1 MLLKGGGATPEFVF
15 SADAAFLSPGLGRFT
30 CCSRKHV
37 DRNGA
42 FMKCD
47 KLKIGLVLDV
57 MLTAKIDQLFLAE
70 NWMAGRYFICF
81 THWMRRG
88 LDAPSMVFKRNM
100 GTRDSFIGN
109 VEAFRKSVDGGETA
123 DGGGESKDKGV
134 GDGDGKGK
142 GGESIPEA
150 SSSPAHSN
158 VLQNW
163 GSAAPFLET
172 LHWRF
177 GDRGAEDDF
186 ARSTGTSPIFW
197 ATLANEHAALL
208 AIIDGIRKQD
218 GEAALVEMV
227 NRAITS
233 PYPQFSMA
241 IFTTPLH
248 MAMAWCSWNVVS
260 TLLDVGAEPKALCGS
275 PRRYIS
281 PAHTAS
287 MFGRSDN
294 VTRWA
299 SKFGDAATNRPDPF
313 LGSSTLTWGLKFG
326 GGQSLSVFRAGLRCG
341 ADAARPTFWGAT
353 ALHVACSN
361 PDTNGALVRAMLAR
375 PEVFRQLERGQ
386 RPTTLKWKTVFRA
399 ARLAVRFGS
408 KKAMLMNFASSM
420 GQTPLH
426 CAARWA
432 NYEAC
437 EALVQ
442 AGANVNAKDG
452 NGLTPLQLV
461 ESVFS
466 GTPPDMLSIIL
477 GGQAKRRIKRQM
489 SRFASTRRMS
499 RFAST
504 RRSEEHALE
513 QAMSWAGG
521 DGGEGEGESKGGG
534 TKTSQGSQGQG
545 GENASPRRHARSM
558 PSHDDIATSPMSP
571 PGRVNSGFMV
581 DDGGHNKGYRKR
593 LEDGDE

>member
-100 GTRDSFIGN
+100 GSRDSFIGN
-109 VEAFRKSVDGGETA
+109 VEAFRKSTNGGETTG
-123 DGGGESKDKGV
+123 DGESKDKGV
-134 GDGDGKGK
+134 GDGDGDGK
-142 GGESIPEA
+142 GEGGKSIPEA
-150 SSSPAHSN
+150 SPAHWSA
-158 VLQNW
+158 LQKFTKSGQLTW

-208 AIIDGIRKQD
+208 TIIDVIRKHD
-218 GEAALVEMV
+218 GAAALVEMV
-227 NRAITS
+227 SRAITS

-260 TLLDVGAEPKALCGS
+260 TLLDVGADPKALCGS

-281 PAHTAS
+281 PAHTAA

-299 SKFGDAATNRPDPF
+299 AKFGDAATNRPDPF

-326 GGQSLSVFRAGLRCG
+326 GGQSLAVFRAGLRCG
-341 ADAARPTFWGAT
+341 ADAARPTLWGAT

-361 PDTNGALVRAMLAR
+361 PDTNGALVRTMLAR
-375 PEVFRQLERGQ
+375 PEVFGQLERGQ

-408 KKAMLMNFASSM
+408 KKAMLVNFASSM

-426 CAARWA
+426 CAARWG

-477 GGQAKRRIKRQM
+477 GGQAKQRIKRQL
-489 SRFASTRRMS
+489 SRFASTRL
-499 RFAST
+499 
-504 RRSEEHALE
+504 SEEHGLE
-513 QAMSWAGG
+513 QATSRAGE

-534 TKTSQGSQGQG
+534 INTSQGQG
-545 GENASPRRHARSM
+545 GVKTSPRRNARSM
-558 PSHDDIATSPMSP
+558 PSPDIAISPISP
-571 PGRVNSGFMV
+571 PGRVNSGFLV
-581 DDGGHNKGYRKR
+581 DKGGHNKGYRR
-593 LEDGDE
+593 RREGGDE